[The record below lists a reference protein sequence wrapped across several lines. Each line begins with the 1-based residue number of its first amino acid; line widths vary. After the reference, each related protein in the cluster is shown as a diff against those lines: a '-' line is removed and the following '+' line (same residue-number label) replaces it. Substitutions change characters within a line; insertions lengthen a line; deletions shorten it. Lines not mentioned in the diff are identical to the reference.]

1 MTAISADGS
10 SVFFLEDRLFDE
22 ADDQRNERQAQI
34 DDRIN
39 AFAKKASLLF
49 LHVSGHDLDIGAA
62 AFGTFYAAFSTHAV
76 SSSFV
81 CYGHYNIEYSICQI
95 KNRNFYNILCMDF
108 KDILKEFLEE
118 KTMTQVEFAKKMGV
132 KQSQVS
138 EWLKGKSKP
147 GYVNLR
153 NMTLNFDKSAAFW
166 LGLEE

>member
-1 MTAISADGS
+1 
-10 SVFFLEDRLFDE
+10 
-22 ADDQRNERQAQI
+22 
-34 DDRIN
+34 
-39 AFAKKASLLF
+39 
-49 LHVSGHDLDIGAA
+49 
-62 AFGTFYAAFSTHAV
+62 
-76 SSSFV
+76 
-81 CYGHYNIEYSICQI
+81 
-95 KNRNFYNILCMDF
+95 MDF

-166 LGLEE
+166 LGLE